1 VSGRVVAI
9 TGAGSGIGRAIAE
22 AFVQAG
28 DRVHLGDVSE
38 SRLADAASAIGVRG
52 AVTTHAFD
60 VSDQAA
66 MERFVAAAD
75 GDAGVQPDGGGLSV
89 FVNCAG
95 VFDGY
100 AGIDETTPEL
110 WRRIIDVNLTG
121 CFHGCRAAAP
131 VLVRRGGGRIVN
143 IGSVAGRH
151 GGADGLAY
159 AASKAGIEGMTR
171 RLAIDV
177 ARHGVT
183 ANVIAPGVIRTDIRA
198 NSAEVLGELVDVDR
212 GVGTSSEK
220 MDWLIPVGRPGRA
233 DEVAATALFLASDDA
248 AYITGQVI
256 YVDGGWDA
264 T

>member
-1 VSGRVVAI
+1 
-9 TGAGSGIGRAIAE
+9 
-22 AFVQAG
+22 
-28 DRVHLGDVSE
+28 
-38 SRLADAASAIGVRG
+38 
-52 AVTTHAFD
+52 
-60 VSDQAA
+60 
-66 MERFVAAAD
+66 M
-75 GDAGVQPDGGGLSV
+75 
-89 FVNCAG
+89 
-95 VFDGY
+95 
-100 AGIDETTPEL
+100 
-110 WRRIIDVNLTG
+110 
-121 CFHGCRAAAP
+121 
-131 VLVRRGGGRIVN
+131 LVRRGGGRIVN

-198 NSAEVLGELVDVDR
+198 NSAEVLGDLVDVDR

-220 MDWLIPVGRPGRA
+220 MDWLIPVGRPGRP
-233 DEVAATALFLASDDA
+233 DEVAAVALFLAGDEA
-248 AYITGQVI
+248 AYITGQVL

>member
-28 DRVHLGDVSE
+28 DRVHLGDVSAA
-38 SRLADAASAIGVRG
+38 RLADAAASIGAPE
-52 AVTTHAFD
+52 AVTIHAFD

-66 MERFVAAAD
+66 MGRFVEAAD
-75 GDAGVQPDGGGLSV
+75 GDGGAQPDGGGLSV

-110 WRRIIDVNLTG
+110 WRRVIDVNLTG
-121 CFHGCRAAAP
+121 CYHGCRAAAP

-183 ANVIAPGVIRTDIRA
+183 ANVIAPGVIRTEIRA
-198 NSAEVLGELVDVDR
+198 NSAEVLGDLVDVDR
-212 GVGTSSEK
+212 GVGTSNEK

-233 DEVAATALFLASDDA
+233 DEVAAAALFLASDDA
-248 AYITGQVI
+248 AYITGQVL

>member
-1 VSGRVVAI
+1 VNGRVVAI

-38 SRLADAASAIGVRG
+38 ARLADVAASIGASE

-60 VSDQAA
+60 VSDHAA
-66 MERFVAAAD
+66 MQRFVAAAD
-75 GDAGVQPDGGGLSV
+75 GDVGTSPGGGLSV

-121 CFHGCRAAAP
+121 CYHGCRAAAP

-183 ANVIAPGVIRTDIRA
+183 ANVIAPGVIGTDIRA
-198 NSAEVLGELVDVDR
+198 NSAEVLGDLVDVDR

-233 DEVAATALFLASDDA
+233 DEVAAAALFLAGDGA
-248 AYITGQVI
+248 AYITGQVV

>member
-1 VSGRVVAI
+1 
-9 TGAGSGIGRAIAE
+9 
-22 AFVQAG
+22 
-28 DRVHLGDVSE
+28 
-38 SRLADAASAIGVRG
+38 
-52 AVTTHAFD
+52 
-60 VSDQAA
+60 
-66 MERFVAAAD
+66 M
-75 GDAGVQPDGGGLSV
+75 

-100 AGIDETTPEL
+100 AGIDETSPAL

-121 CFHGCRAAAP
+121 CFHGCKTAAS
-131 VLVRRGGGRIVN
+131 VLGARGGGRIIN

-177 ARHGVT
+177 GRQSIT
-183 ANVIAPGVIRTDIRA
+183 ANVIAPGVISTNIRA
-198 NSAEVLGELVDVDR
+198 NSAEVLGDLVDVNR
-212 GVGTSSEK
+212 GIGTSSDK
-220 MDWLIPVGRPGRA
+220 MDYLIPVGRAGRP
-233 DEVAATALFLASDDA
+233 DEVAAMALFLASDAA
-248 AYITGQVI
+248 AYVTGQVL